1 MKKLLLLAPTSV
13 TALNIVGT
21 TIQSGLRINPN
32 SNTYSMGKLSETL
45 KAKQDVTIQKL
56 LQL

>member
-1 MKKLLLLAPTSV
+1 MKKILLLAPTSV
-13 TALNIVGT
+13 TALNIVGK

-45 KAKQDVTIQKL
+45 KAK
-56 LQL
+56 

>member
-1 MKKLLLLAPTSV
+1 MKKILLIAPTSV

-21 TIQSGLRINPN
+21 TIQSGLRINSN

-45 KAKQDVTIQKL
+45 KAK
-56 LQL
+56 